1 MRGISAVAVKEFW
14 ALVRQPQLVLLL
26 LVGPVLWGYFE
37 ASLEF
42 PAFEGAAT
50 LRVGGV
56 SPRDGS
62 FEGVEVPV
70 T

>member
-1 MRGISAVAVKEFW
+1 WSET
-14 ALVRQPQLVLLL
+14 
-26 LVGPVLWGYFE
+26 WGYFE

-42 PAFEGAAT
+42 PAFEGPAT

-62 FEGVEVPV
+62 FEGVEVPLTYGGGSLPATGGGQRPV
-70 T
+70 R